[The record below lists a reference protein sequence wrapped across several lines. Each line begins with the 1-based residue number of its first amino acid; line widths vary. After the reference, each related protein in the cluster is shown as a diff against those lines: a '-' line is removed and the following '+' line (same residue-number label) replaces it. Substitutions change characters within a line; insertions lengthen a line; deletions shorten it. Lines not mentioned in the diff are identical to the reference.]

1 MVLLTRQESSVQDSG
16 GNDEGPC
23 LYGFT
28 FNKKVSTIGSTKR
41 SINARL
47 NNYLHSDPSQETS
60 TRMMK
65 CVREALND
73 DAVVELLILAPDHW
87 SRRYTEIVFPE
98 ALEKHSIQ
106 TLHPSW
112 NRRHR
117 QEATTSSPKEGGSP
131 DSSTNYVQNNY
142 PEGSDMENNTGL
154 TSKEIFDFVTKFN
167 VALGNNPFNASNG
180 AKNFT
185 SDREYKDLI
194 EKYRMS
200 NNSVSRFEET
210 IHRHPEAIS
219 FEQFVAAVG
228 EKLVFSPDCVARSKG
243 NLQLFKSS
251 KK

>member
-1 MVLLTRQESSVQDSG
+1 MESSTPARSNDQQSKGRGLSG
-16 GNDEGPC
+16 FLNQLRSKQLSRGIGHGEQ
-23 LYGFT
+23 YG
-28 FNKKVSTIGSTKR
+28 
-41 SINARL
+41 
-47 NNYLHSDPSQETS
+47 
-60 TRMMK
+60 
-65 CVREALND
+65 
-73 DAVVELLILAPDHW
+73 
-87 SRRYTEIVFPE
+87 
-98 ALEKHSIQ
+98 
-106 TLHPSW
+106 
-112 NRRHR
+112 
-117 QEATTSSPKEGGSP
+117 
-131 DSSTNYVQNNY
+131 
-142 PEGSDMENNTGL
+142 